1 MNLEKE
7 TARLYQRF
15 VQMNRHHPPELLRWF
30 VGDVLADFGIVTGDK
45 APEALR
51 DWLAEQGA
59 EYARIVTR
67 LPFEDALGSLYQQ
80 LASHGHRGHL
90 AQYFTPAPI
99 ADLMAEIV
107 GDDTIKEADGE
118 DPDRLLRMCEP
129 SCGSGALVLGF
140 LRKVMQRDGP
150 SGARRWSITAIDLDT
165 LCAQICA
172 TQVLANMCIGQHA
185 LGELVV
191 YAGNALGPRDGLTVV
206 VHASARDL
214 RPDVVLPAMHPSRL
228 VPLRQVVAQ
237 RVAAAGGG
245 GASANEVGEVVG
257 ATPAPARQKAVA
269 RDESAA
275 TQVDLFS
282 DWCAPG

>member
-1 MNLEKE
+1 M
-7 TARLYQRF
+7 
-15 VQMNRHHPPELLRWF
+15 
-30 VGDVLADFGIVTGDK
+30 
-45 APEALR
+45 
-51 DWLAEQGA
+51 
-59 EYARIVTR
+59 TR

-118 DPDRLLRMCEP
+118 DPDRLLRRCEP

-150 SGARRWSITAIDLDT
+150 SGARPWSITAIGLDT

-191 YAGNALGPRDGLTVV
+191 YAGNALGPRDGLKVV

-214 RPDVVLPAMHPSRL
+214 GPDVVLRAMHP
-228 VPLRQVVAQ
+228 
-237 RVAAAGGG
+237 
-245 GASANEVGEVVG
+245 
-257 ATPAPARQKAVA
+257 
-269 RDESAA
+269 
-275 TQVDLFS
+275 
-282 DWCAPG
+282 